1 MAGMWL
7 LVMVLAVTGFVIL
20 AWASGVA
27 LRFARATRKRPRG
40 RR

>member
-1 MAGMWL
+1 MWL
-7 LVMVLAVTGFVIL
+7 LVIVLAVTAFVIL

-27 LRFARATRKRPRG
+27 LRIARDARRRPRG